1 VRVVALLVLLVLELA
16 VFASVSGADMSSM
29 SGILNYLELKFL
41 DLVPGLAPVLVLSVG
56 MTLVL
61 VTAGIDL
68 SVGSMLALVAA
79 VMSLF
84 DGGAAFWFTAVPLGL
99 VVGVGLGL
107 FNGALVARLDVPPI
121 VATLGTMIFYRGL
134 CQLVMRDA
142 ERAPFFD
149 VPGYEWLGG
158 FSGAL
163 VTVGLVAGVGG
174 WFWGRSRW
182 RRELLLVGGNRV
194 AARYAG
200 VPVDR
205 RLMETYAVMGVLAW
219 VAATCFTARNGAVNA
234 STATGLELKVIVA
247 VVLGGTRV
255 EGGRGSLIGSV
266 LGALLVAVLDDGLR
280 EAKGWS
286 DEHLPFEISH
296 FRYLLLGLLL
306 VVGVWLNTR
315 IGHRDEG

>member
-1 VRVVALLVLLVLELA
+1 MRVVALLVLLVLELA

-84 DGGAAFWFTAVPLGL
+84 DGGAAFWFTAVLLGL

-107 FNGALVARLDVPPI
+107 ANGALVARLDVPPI

-234 STATGLELKVIVA
+234 STATGLELKVLVA
-247 VVLGGTRV
+247 VVL
-255 EGGRGSLIGSV
+255 E
-266 LGALLVAVLDDGLR
+266 
-280 EAKGWS
+280 
-286 DEHLPFEISH
+286 
-296 FRYLLLGLLL
+296 
-306 VVGVWLNTR
+306 VGVNVPVQVMSSLEDIVASAPWGQVTSSPLAKEATASVKT
-315 IGHRDEG
+315 IGRVGGSPDFMAVSSKLTEVISGSTPSTM

>member
-1 VRVVALLVLLVLELA
+1 MRVAVLLGLLVGELTI
-16 VFASVSGADMSSM
+16 FASVSGADVSSV
-29 SGILNYLELKFL
+29 SAIASYLELKFL

-79 VMSLF
+79 VMSSF
-84 DGGAAFWFTAVPLGL
+84 DGDSAFWFTAVPLGL
-99 VVGVGLGL
+99 LVGLLLGL
-107 FNGALVARLDVPPI
+107 VNGALVARLDVPPI

-134 CQLVMRDA
+134 CQVVMRDA

-149 VPGYEWLGG
+149 VGGYEWLGG
-158 FSGAL
+158 FTGTL
-163 VTVGLVAGVGG
+163 VVVLLVAGVGG
-174 WFWGRSRW
+174 GGWSRSRW
-182 RRELLLVGGNRV
+182 RRETMLLGGNRV

-200 VPVDR
+200 VPIDR
-205 RLMETYAVMGVLAW
+205 RLLETYAVMGVLAW
-219 VAATCFTARNGAVNA
+219 VAAICFTARNGAVNA

-255 EGGRGSLIGSV
+255 EGGRGSILGSV

-286 DEHLPFEISH
+286 DQHLPFEISH
-296 FRYLLLGLLL
+296 LRYLLLGLLL
-306 VVGVWLNTR
+306 VVGVWLNSR
-315 IGHRDEG
+315 VRRP

>member
-1 VRVVALLVLLVLELA
+1 MRALVLLILLVLELA
-16 VFASVSGADMSSM
+16 LFASVSGADVSTPG
-29 SGILNYLELKFL
+29 GILDYLELKFQ
-41 DLVPGLAPVLVLSVG
+41 DLIPGLAPVLVLSVG

-79 VMSLF
+79 VMSCF
-84 DGGAAFWFTAVPLGL
+84 DGGMSFWLTAVPLGL
-99 VVGVGLGL
+99 LVGVGLGL

-134 CQLVMRDA
+134 CQVVMRDA

-158 FSGAL
+158 FGGSL
-163 VTVGLVAGVGG
+163 VLLVLVVGLGG
-174 WFWGRSRW
+174 WCWSCSRW

-200 VPVDR
+200 VPLDR
-205 RLMETYAVMGVLAW
+205 RLLQTYALMGALAW
-219 VAATCFTARNGAVNA
+219 LAAICFTARNGAVNA
-234 STATGLELKVIVA
+234 STASGLELKVIVA

-255 EGGRGSLIGSV
+255 EGGRGSVLGSV
-266 LGALLVAVLDDGLR
+266 LGAFLVAVLDDGLR

-286 DEHLPFEISH
+286 DEYLAFEISH
-296 FRYLLLGLLL
+296 LRYLLLGLLL
-306 VVGVWLNTR
+306 VAGVWLNTR
-315 IGHRDEG
+315 FGHRDAT

>member
-1 VRVVALLVLLVLELA
+1 MRAAALLLLLVLELA
-16 VFASVSGADMSSM
+16 VFASVSGADVSTLP
-29 SGILNYLELKFL
+29 GVLGYLELKFL
-41 DLVPGLAPVLVLSVG
+41 DLIPGLAPVLVLSVG

-79 VMSLF
+79 VMSCCE
-84 DGGAAFWFTAVPLGL
+84 GGAAFWFTAVPLGL
-99 VVGVGLGL
+99 LVGVGLGM
-107 FNGALVARLDVPPI
+107 FNGVLVSRLDIPPI

-134 CQLVMRDA
+134 CQVVMRDA

-158 FSGAL
+158 FSGSL
-163 VTVGLVAGVGG
+163 IMLGLVAGAGG
-174 WFWGRSRW
+174 WFWSRSRW

-205 RLMETYAVMGVLAW
+205 RLVETYAVMGGLAW
-219 VAATCFTARNGAVNA
+219 LAAMCFTARNGAVNA

-255 EGGRGSLIGSV
+255 EGGRGSLLGSV
-266 LGALLVAVLDDGLR
+266 LGAFLVAVLDDGLR

-286 DEHLPFEISH
+286 DEHLPFEVSH
-296 FRYLLLGLLL
+296 LRYLLLGLLL
-306 VVGVWLNTR
+306 VSGVWLNTR
-315 IGHRDEG
+315 VSRRDTG

>member
-1 VRVVALLVLLVLELA
+1 VRALVLLILLVLELA
-16 VFASVSGADMSSM
+16 LFASVSGADVSTPG
-29 SGILNYLELKFL
+29 GIFDYLELKFQ
-41 DLVPGLAPVLVLSVG
+41 DLIPGLAPVLVLSVG

-79 VMSLF
+79 VMSCF
-84 DGGAAFWFTAVPLGL
+84 DGGMSFWLTAVPLGL
-99 VVGVGLGL
+99 LVGVGLGL

-134 CQLVMRDA
+134 CQVVMRDA

-158 FSGAL
+158 FSGSL
-163 VTVGLVAGVGG
+163 VLLVLVVGLGG
-174 WFWGRSRW
+174 WCWSCSRW

-200 VPVDR
+200 VPLDR
-205 RLMETYAVMGVLAW
+205 RLLQTYALMGALAW
-219 VAATCFTARNGAVNA
+219 LAAICFTARNGAVNA
-234 STATGLELKVIVA
+234 STASGLELKVIVA

-255 EGGRGSLIGSV
+255 EGGRGSVLGSV
-266 LGALLVAVLDDGLR
+266 LGAFLVAVLDDGLR

-286 DEHLPFEISH
+286 DEHLAFEISH
-296 FRYLLLGLLL
+296 LRYLLLGLLL
-306 VVGVWLNTR
+306 VAGVWLNTR
-315 IGHRDEG
+315 FGHRDST